1 MKKRYWIP
9 LLILA
14 ILIAFRIA
22 LPSIVTSYINSTIND
37 MPDYEGSIA
46 GVDISL
52 LQSSYSVDSLKIQ
65 QVNWEEE
72 GGLPW
77 LSVDKIDFS
86 VNWGYLLQGAIV
98 GSVELHSPV
107 LRFVAAPEVQAGEG
121 VNWPEM
127 LQQIMP
133 VHINRFI
140 VTDGTVV
147 YHDFTSEPELELSVD
162 DLQVEMWN
170 ISNVESSEEELP
182 TRFELNGVT
191 TGDGA
196 LAIQADLSLLHEIPH
211 IDLVFEL
218 EDLDLTALN
227 RYLEAFA
234 GVDAESGTFD
244 LYSEF
249 AVEEG
254 LMEGYVQPMFH
265 NLSILDLSEEDQGFF
280 STVWEGIVEGAT
292 QIFRNQPEDQLAT
305 QVPFSGRVDNPDV
318 GVFPSIWNI
327 FRNAFIDAFQAGAGG
342 EIEFGPAGGG
352 DEDSGSGESSSEGE

>member
-22 LPSIVTSYINSTIND
+22 LPSIVTSYVNRTINE
-37 MPDYEGSIA
+37 MPEYEGSIA

-52 LQSSYSVDSLKIQ
+52 LQSSYSVDSLTIH

-72 GGLPW
+72 GGVPL
-77 LSVDKIDFS
+77 LAIDKIDFT
-86 VNWGYLLQGAIV
+86 VDWGYLLQGSIV
-98 GSVELHSPV
+98 GSVELHSPE
-107 LRFVAAPEVQAGEG
+107 LHFVAAPEVQAGEE
-121 VNWPEM
+121 VNWPEVI
-127 LQQIMP
+127 QQMMP

-140 VTDGTVV
+140 VTDGTVW
-147 YHDFTSEPELELSVD
+147 YHDFSSDPEIEMSIE
-162 DLQVEMWN
+162 DLQIEMWN
-170 ISNVESSEEELP
+170 ITNVDRSEEELP

-191 TGDGA
+191 TGEGA

-218 EDLDLTALN
+218 EDLNVTALN
-227 RYLEAFA
+227 EYLEAFA
-234 GVDAESGTFD
+234 GVDAESGTFS

-249 AVEEG
+249 VIEEG

-265 NLSILDLSEEDQGFF
+265 DLTILDLSEEDQDIL
-280 STVWEGIVEGAT
+280 STAWEAIVEGAT
-292 QIFRNQPEDQLAT
+292 QLFRNQPEDQLAT
-305 QVPFSGRVDNPDV
+305 QVPFSGRVDEPDV

-327 FRNAFIDAFQAGAGG
+327 FRNAFIDAFEAGAGG
-342 EIEFGPAGGG
+342 EIEFGPA
-352 DEDSGSGESSSEGE
+352 DGEESE